1 MKNGKKRLRV
11 ILIVKKK
18 LKPYNIMYGFFMQKT
33 SLDTDTE
40 NRTISNDQLTKYV
53 VIKEED
59 NSLVIGK

>member
-40 NRTISNDQLTKYV
+40 SRITSKFSNKDK
-53 VIKEED
+53 
-59 NSLVIGK
+59 